1 MTAGVITPSI
11 ESKTN
16 FYAPK
21 ARMGQLARIF
31 IQINP
36 YRPEAGMKAVSHFW
50 SMRRMMTARV
60 LMMAVAFIEINF
72 FD

>member
-1 MTAGVITPSI
+1 
-11 ESKTN
+11 
-16 FYAPK
+16 
-21 ARMGQLARIF
+21 MGQLARIF

-36 YRPEAGMKAVSHFW
+36 YRPETRKKAFSHFW

-72 FD
+72 ID